1 LYQCSEFSNALQK
14 VRTSGKIAD
23 VHQADADRLVGR
35 PLDAG
40 IVLASRGDGRQAV
53 GGIRPLKLQD

>member
-1 LYQCSEFSNALQK
+1 MRYRKFGHP
-14 VRTSGKIAD
+14 GKIAD
-23 VHQADADRLVGR
+23 LHQADADRLVGR

-40 IVLASRGDGRQAV
+40 IVLANRGDGRQAV

>member
-1 LYQCSEFSNALQK
+1 MRYREF
-14 VRTSGKIAD
+14 RHPGKIGNL
-23 VHQADADRLVGR
+23 HQADADRLVGR

-40 IVLASRGDGRQAV
+40 IVLANRGDGRQAV